1 MRFLPLVE
9 NEVLKLLK
17 RRRFRVVLL
26 ILVALIGLIVYA
38 QIKGRERFL
47 GKENWRVRV
56 QERIARMQNQ
66 VRSGRM
72 PRTAERWTRFE
83 IARLQYHVDRDVDPD
98 AISGPLFVRLFA
110 NASSYLLLPL
120 LALVFGSDIVSSEFS
135 QGTIKLLLTRPVSR
149 AAVLSSKLAAL
160 VLAITLMV
168 LAGGVVAYAFGGAAF
183 GYRGM
188 GRSGP
193 DGIPPLRRRLLR
205 RLDGSFSRSLEG
217 HAPRLRP
224 GLVRG
229 SHGRGAGAPDVG
241 PAALDRRR
249 DGDDVRG
256 AHRRNDPAAGGAVVG
271 GAEIPVRDESPA
283 ARLLLGFASADPRHH
298 DRLRGDGSRG
308 LGRRRESWRRSWCSC
323 AATFSP
329 SSQLS
334 VFSSQFRWPKLT
346 TASLITDH

>member
-26 ILVALIGLIVYA
+26 ILVALVGLIVYA
-38 QIKGRERFL
+38 QVRGRERFF

-72 PRTAERWTRFE
+72 PKTAERWTRFE
-83 IARLQYHVDRDVDPD
+83 MARLQYHVDRDIDPD
-98 AISGPLFVRLFA
+98 AISGPLFVRAFA

-149 AAVLSSKLAAL
+149 AAVLASKLAAL

-183 GYRGM
+183 GFRGWGAPVLTGFRLSGDMFNVAAVRSIALWKETFLVFGLAWFASLSVGALALLTSVLMRSTAAAM
-188 GRSGP
+188 GTMFAALIAGTILPRVAPSWEAQKYLFVTNLPLPDYYSGSP
-193 DGIPPLRRRLLR
+193 PPIPGITIGFAVTVLAVWAVAAILAAFLVFLRR
-205 RLDGSFSRSLEG
+205 
-217 HAPRLRP
+217 
-224 GLVRG
+224 
-229 SHGRGAGAPDVG
+229 DVL
-241 PAALDRRR
+241 A
-249 DGDDVRG
+249 
-256 AHRRNDPAAGGAVVG
+256 
-271 GAEIPVRDESPA
+271 
-283 ARLLLGFASADPRHH
+283 
-298 DRLRGDGSRG
+298 
-308 LGRRRESWRRSWCSC
+308 
-323 AATFSP
+323 
-329 SSQLS
+329 
-334 VFSSQFRWPKLT
+334 
-346 TASLITDH
+346 

>member
-38 QIKGRERFL
+38 QIRGRERFL

-83 IARLQYHVDRDVDPD
+83 MARLQYHVDRNV
-98 AISGPLFVRLFA
+98 ISGPLFVRLFA

-149 AAVLSSKLAAL
+149 AAVLASKLAAL

-168 LAGGVVAYAFGGAAF
+168 LAGGAVAYAFGVAAF
-183 GYRGM
+183 GFAGW
-188 GRSGP
+188 
-193 DGIPPLRRRLLR
+193 
-205 RLDGSFSRSLEG
+205 
-217 HAPRLRP
+217 
-224 GLVRG
+224 
-229 SHGRGAGAPDVG
+229 GAPVLTGFRLSGTDAFDV
-241 PAALDRRR
+241 
-249 DGDDVRG
+249 
-256 AHRRNDPAAGGAVVG
+256 
-271 GAEIPVRDESPA
+271 
-283 ARLLLGFASADPRHH
+283 
-298 DRLRGDGSRG
+298 
-308 LGRRRESWRRSWCSC
+308 
-323 AATFSP
+323 
-329 SSQLS
+329 
-334 VFSSQFRWPKLT
+334 
-346 TASLITDH
+346 